1 MRASDHYQ
9 EIYDAGPE
17 AVRDVLLA
25 LEARIDQ
32 LTAQVAEL
40 TARVGV
46 LEAQLAQNS
55 RNSSRPPSSDPPW
68 QPPPRSL
75 RKPSGRSSG
84 GQPGH
89 PGRTLECV
97 AEPHQTVIHRPTQ
110 CPRCGA
116 SLEAAEVTAV
126 TRRQVF
132 ELPPLSLE
140 VTEHLAQSC
149 CCPACAASCAATF
162 PAEVSQPAQY
172 GPRLRALA
180 LYLDQYQL
188 LPLARAG
195 QLLGDLFGQAP
206 SEGTLV
212 RWRSE
217 AHDGLADLSAALR
230 DALARQQVVHFDET
244 GARVAGQAAW
254 IHVACTPHLTYLYP
268 HPKRGRLAHAD
279 LGILPDFAG
288 ISAHDAL
295 ASYLDEDYPS
305 QHALCNAHLLRD
317 LQAVFELTGQTWT
330 QRLAALLRALLHEKQ
345 AAQAAG
351 GTSLP
356 PRRLAHYAAVY
367 DRLVALA
374 NAKNPSP
381 RLTGKLGRPKR
392 SKACNLARR
401 LRKRADDILRFAFDF
416 AAPFDNNQ
424 AERDLR
430 LVKLQQ
436 NVSGCFR
443 SQIGIETFC
452 RIRSYLATLRKQGA
466 GLLDA
471 LTALCRGEPVWPV
484 GVG

>member
-1 MRASDHYQ
+1 MRASDRYQ

-25 LEARIDQ
+25 LEARIDD
-32 LTAQVAEL
+32 LT
-40 TARVGV
+40 TR
-46 LEAQLAQNS
+46 LEAVEARLAQNS
-55 RNSSRPPSSDPPW
+55 HNSSRPPSSDPPW
-68 QPPPRSL
+68 QPPRSQ
-75 RKPSGRSSG
+75 RKPSGRLPG

-97 AEPHQTVIHRPTQ
+97 AQPDRTVVHRAVQ

-116 SLEAAEVTAV
+116 SLEAAEVTGV

-132 ELPPLSLE
+132 DLPPLALE
-140 VTEHLAQSC
+140 VTEHLAQTC
-149 CCPACAASCAATF
+149 CCPACAAPCVAPF
-162 PAEVSQPAQY
+162 PDGVSQPVVY
-172 GPRLRALA
+172 GPGLRALV

-188 LPLARAG
+188 LPLARTRQMLA
-195 QLLGDLFGQAP
+195 DLFGQAP

-212 RWRSE
+212 RWRTD
-217 AHDGLADLSAALR
+217 AHEGLADLSAALR
-230 DALARQQVVHFDET
+230 DTIARQPVVHFDET

-254 IHVACTPHLTYLYP
+254 IHVACTPGLTCLYP
-268 HPKRGRLAHAD
+268 HPKRGRQAHVD

-288 ISAHDAL
+288 ICAHDAL

-317 LQAVFELTGQTWT
+317 LQAVFELTGQTWAPHM
-330 QRLAALLRALLHEKQ
+330 AALLRALLHEKQ
-345 AAQAAG
+345 AAGAAG
-351 GTSLP
+351 QTALSPL
-356 PRRLAHYAAVY
+356 RLARYAAVY

-381 RLTGKLGRPKR
+381 RLTGKVGRPKR
-392 SKACNLARR
+392 TKACNLARR
-401 LRKRADDILRFAFDF
+401 LAERADDILRFAFDF
-416 AAPFDNNQ
+416 TAPFDNNQ

-436 NVSGCFR
+436 KVSGCFR
-443 SQIGIETFC
+443 SQQGVETFC

-466 GLLDA
+466 GLFDA
-471 LTALCRGEPVWPV
+471 LTALCRGEPVWPA